1 MARVKPS
8 HIERPKKLGRCGE
21 NIHDLDYI
29 MAKKEYVNAPQA
41 DAVQTSQE
49 PVIPN
54 PLVPRPA
61 IGTINHPMTILQSDG
76 TDKYLLLPTQQTIYA
91 EAADGSSKYVPVWAS
106 DVRTHRQ
113 STFKTI
119 IEMLPPGSICKL
131 YLDNID
137 AFQALIHRIEF
148 SADDYLGP
156 ALHIEFFKLKD
167 VLAMPAEASPD
178 TLSQYMNIESCV
190 IYNLG
195 QIEVID
201 SSDVAEMYR
210 ELIKNEMLAIKKYIA
225 TLKDNL
231 RRLSRLKNSGVS
243 TSGLV
248 SEIHRKY
255 QALVQSLEQKSFMK

>member
-1 MARVKPS
+1 MARIKPS

-41 DAVQTSQE
+41 DAIQTSQE

-119 IEMLPPGSICKL
+119 IEMFPPGSICRIYL
-131 YLDNID
+131 YDI
-137 AFQALIHRIEF
+137 
-148 SADDYLGP
+148 GT
-156 ALHIEFFKLKD
+156 
-167 VLAMPAEASPD
+167 V
-178 TLSQYMNIESCV
+178 
-190 IYNLG
+190 
-195 QIEVID
+195 
-201 SSDVAEMYR
+201 
-210 ELIKNEMLAIKKYIA
+210 
-225 TLKDNL
+225 
-231 RRLSRLKNSGVS
+231 
-243 TSGLV
+243 
-248 SEIHRKY
+248 
-255 QALVQSLEQKSFMK
+255 

>member
-49 PVIPN
+49 PVISN
-54 PLVPRPA
+54 ALASRPA
-61 IGTINHPMTILQSDG
+61 IGTINQPMSILQSDG

-113 STFKTI
+113 STFKMI
-119 IEMLPPGSICKL
+119 IETLPPGSICKL

-137 AFQALIHRIEF
+137 AFQAVIHRIEF
-148 SADDYLGP
+148 STDDYLGP

-231 RRLSRLKNSGVS
+231 RRLSRLRNSKDLAS
-243 TSGLV
+243 RLINEIDRTYRGLTGT
-248 SEIHRKY
+248 
-255 QALVQSLEQKSFMK
+255 

>member
-29 MAKKEYVNAPQA
+29 MAKKEYVNDSQA

-61 IGTINHPMTILQSDG
+61 IGTINHPMTIHRSDG
-76 TDKYLLLPTQQTIYA
+76 TVEHVIPTQQTIYA

-137 AFQALIHRIEF
+137 AFQAVIHRIEF
-148 SADDYLGP
+148 STDDYLGP
-156 ALHIEFFKLKD
+156 ALHIEFFNLKD
-167 VLAMPAEASPD
+167 VFALSAETSPD
-178 TLSQYMNIESCV
+178 TLSQYPIMQSCV

-195 QIEVID
+195 QIESID
-201 SSDVAEMYR
+201 SSDAAEMCR

-231 RRLSRLKNSGVS
+231 RQLSRLKNSGVS

-248 SEIHRKY
+248 SEIDRKY
-255 QALVQSLEQKSFMK
+255 RAFVRNLEQKRFMK